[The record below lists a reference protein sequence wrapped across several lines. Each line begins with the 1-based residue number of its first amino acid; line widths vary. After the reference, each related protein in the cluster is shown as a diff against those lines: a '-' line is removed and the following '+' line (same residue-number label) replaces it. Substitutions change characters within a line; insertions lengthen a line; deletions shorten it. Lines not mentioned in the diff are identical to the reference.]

1 VLRRLALLVVTNS
14 LLLAAAFVVA
24 TPAEA
29 RNIGG
34 SEISAEDCV
43 TPHGAQY
50 QRPDADLPC
59 VCAVADAGRVV
70 RVVGRGPSACP
81 TGVLGP

>member
-14 LLLAAAFVVA
+14 LLLASAFVA
-24 TPAEA
+24 AGPAEA

-34 SEISAEDCV
+34 VEISAEDCV

-50 QRPDADLPC
+50 QRPNADLPC

-70 RVVGRGPSACP
+70 RVVGKGPSACP
-81 TGVLGP
+81 TGVVGP